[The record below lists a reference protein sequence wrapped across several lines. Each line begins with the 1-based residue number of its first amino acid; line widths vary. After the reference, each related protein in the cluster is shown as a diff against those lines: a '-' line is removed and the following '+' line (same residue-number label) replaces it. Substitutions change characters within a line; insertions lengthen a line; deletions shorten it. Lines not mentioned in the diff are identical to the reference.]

1 MKGDLER
8 DNSRDG
14 AAVQN
19 LASPF
24 HKGVMC
30 LYKISTLTYVCV
42 CVCVSVCVCVCA
54 CVRTCVRLCV
64 CVAMFCEYVY
74 SVLSLNPIIYG

>member
-30 LYKISTLTYVCV
+30 LYKISTLTYVV
-42 CVCVSVCVCVCA
+42 CVCV
-54 CVRTCVRLCV
+54 
-64 CVAMFCEYVY
+64 
-74 SVLSLNPIIYG
+74 